1 MDNNYLKDQN
11 LMLEAM
17 KIAAT
22 PAGRQLMALLLKQG
36 GNDLQNAMEK
46 AAAGDIS
53 QAQKAIASLLDNPEA
68 KKLLEQLG
76 R

>member
-22 PAGRQLMALLLKQG
+22 PAGKQLMALLQKQG